1 MLALKRA
8 VFSVELVVVQG
19 GRVVHLEAGPVVVAE
34 EPLREVAMVPED
46 RVLVVKVVFDC
57 SPGDV
62 SLLLRCLQLGPEG
75 LEGRQVDL
83 GLDVGARQQSGIPKC
98 LHADF
103 LGHLPQ
109 EGSETGGGRLGGH
122 GEVGPLHRHR
132 AGHQVGSVVRPH
144 VEV

>member
-1 MLALKRA
+1 M
-8 VFSVELVVVQG
+8 
-19 GRVVHLEAGPVVVAE
+19 VAE
-34 EPLREVAMVPED
+34 EPLREVDLVLGD
-46 RVLVVKVVFDC
+46 RVLVVNVVLDC

-83 GLDVGARQQSGIPKC
+83 GLDVGARQQSGVPKC